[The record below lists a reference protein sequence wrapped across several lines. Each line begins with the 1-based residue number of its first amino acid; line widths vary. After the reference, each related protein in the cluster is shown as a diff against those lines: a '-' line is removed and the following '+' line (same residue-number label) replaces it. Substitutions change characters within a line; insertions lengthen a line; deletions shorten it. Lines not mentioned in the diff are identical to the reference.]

1 MSVCV
6 CACVCVC
13 VCVYMCIFINVTP
26 RKFDGT
32 EFTLF
37 HPPG

>member
-6 CACVCVC
+6 CVLVYVC